1 MEFIHADRMSSTF
14 RQRILKT
21 TLSLISH
28 DSYRNTVVFVEGK
41 TLGFIGIL
49 ARQNLQKRVLEPKT
63 GSWKTLPCAV
73 DIAYIWGLRRVYLRL
88 HPVERGNHA

>member
-41 TLGFIGIL
+41 TFVFIGIL
-49 ARQNLQKRVLEPKT
+49 ARQSLRQKPQKRVFETKT
-63 GSWKTLPCAV
+63 GS
-73 DIAYIWGLRRVYLRL
+73 
-88 HPVERGNHA
+88 

>member
-28 DSYRNTVVFVEGK
+28 NSYKNTVEFVEGK
-41 TLGFIGIL
+41 TLVFIGIL
-49 ARQNLQKRVLEPKT
+49 ARQSLRQNLKKRVLEPKT
-63 GSWKTLPCAV
+63 GVLEDPSLNPS
-73 DIAYIWGLRRVYLRL
+73 YGL
-88 HPVERGNHA
+88 